1 MDKTQRGGDPVASDP
16 VDNGSRRK
24 AAGSAG
30 DAPREEGR
38 REQRRWTADC
48 RALEAR
54 AFAYLEEIRAA
65 RLARNRDADLE
76 RGL

>member
-1 MDKTQRGGDPVASDP
+1 

-30 DAPREEGR
+30 DALKDEGR
-38 REQRRWTADC
+38 REALRRTETC
-48 RALEAR
+48 RAVEAR
-54 AFAYLEEIRAA
+54 ALAYLEEIRAE